1 MAKIQLN
8 GRKIALKQNFSIQD
22 LLKKYKLNRKKVAV
36 ELNGKILPNNMYK
49 IRKLK
54 NNDRIEI
61 VQFIGGG

>member
-8 GRKIALKQNFSIQD
+8 GKKIALKQNFSIQD
-22 LLKKYKLNRKKVAV
+22 LLKKYKLNGKKVAV

-49 IRKLK
+49 NRKLK
-54 NNDRIEI
+54 KNDRIEI